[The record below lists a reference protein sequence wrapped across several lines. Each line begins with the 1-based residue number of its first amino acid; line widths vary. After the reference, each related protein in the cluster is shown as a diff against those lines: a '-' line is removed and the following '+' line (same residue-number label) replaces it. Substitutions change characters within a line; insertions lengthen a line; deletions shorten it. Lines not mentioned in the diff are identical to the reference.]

1 MALAAIALLFALLL
15 LLRLFVFAH
24 GTGRHTRRSTGIT
37 LSPAQSATP

>member
-24 GTGRHTRRSTGIT
+24 GAGRHIHRSAGTT